1 MRNALL
7 RALRDKLMVHD
18 DQTGAGEQMLEE
30 LADAVL
36 DGVVW
41 PIDSAPTPA
50 EDDEGAAVQL

>member
-1 MRNALL
+1 MMRKALL

-36 DGVVW
+36 GEVVW
-41 PIDSAPTPA
+41 R
-50 EDDEGAAVQL
+50 